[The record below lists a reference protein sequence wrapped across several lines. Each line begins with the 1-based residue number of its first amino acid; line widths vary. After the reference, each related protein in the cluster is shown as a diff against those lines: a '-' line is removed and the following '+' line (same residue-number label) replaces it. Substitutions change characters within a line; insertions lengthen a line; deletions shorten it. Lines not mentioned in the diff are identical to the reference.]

1 MRFRRKLTSAHL
13 ISMLALFVALGGTVY
28 AATAINGRSIKKG
41 SIPANRLRADS
52 ISGAQIN
59 EEALGK
65 VPSARSADLAET
77 ANRATT
83 AKRAD
88 SAKVADTAKEVDNA
102 KHANVADN
110 ANSLGGLT
118 PPKYQRSCE
127 SGALKGSVV
136 INTNGTSPD
145 GWAVFAGN
153 NCGSG
158 QIMAR
163 HAAGPGEYFVKFEG
177 GGPGGIDPPVPA
189 AVSIATGTTAIAAR
203 VRSTSNPFDGQPSFL
218 VQVVNGGGTGVDG
231 ATFTLL
237 AF

>member
-1 MRFRRKLTSAHL
+1 MRFHRKLTSAHL

-52 ISGAQIN
+52 LSGAQIN
-59 EEALGK
+59 EEGLGK
-65 VPSARSADLAET
+65 VPSARAADLAET

-88 SAKVADTAKEVDNA
+88 SAKEADTAKE
-102 KHANVADN
+102 ANN
-110 ANSLGGLT
+110 ANTLGGLT
-118 PPKYQRSCE
+118 PAKYQRNCE
-127 SGALKGSVV
+127 TGALKGSVIV
-136 INTNGTSPD
+136 NTNATSPD

-163 HAAGPGEYFVKFEG
+163 HAAGAGEYFVKFEG
-177 GGPGGIDPPVPA
+177 GGPGGIDPPFPA

-203 VRSTSNPFDGQPSFL
+203 VRSTNNPFDGLPSFL